1 MMTYNQSEDL
11 DLIAR
16 LNKGDR
22 QAFNT
27 IFLKY
32 YPGLISYGNTLLAN
46 NNALAEDLIQEVF
59 LKIWNQ
65 RNTLF
70 VHTSLSSFLFTSLK
84 NKIKD
89 VYREKHFPLY
99 DPTDMQFDEE
109 SNASQSPDNIL
120 IFKELNA
127 SLEDMINLLPAKTKI
142 IYRMNREDNLT
153 YDEIANLLT
162 LTRNSVKTHMF
173 RAIKFLKEHY
183 GQYNSQD

>member
-1 MMTYNQSEDL
+1 MISINQSEDFEL
-11 DLIAR
+11 LAR

-22 QAFNT
+22 QAFSS

-32 YPGLISYGNTLLAN
+32 HPGLIVYCKSQLAN
-46 NNALAEDLIQEVF
+46 NQALAEDVVQEVF
-59 LKIWNQ
+59 LKFWNQ
-65 RNTLF
+65 RGTLF
-70 VHTSLSSFLFTSLK
+70 IHSSLSSYLFTSVK

-109 SNASQSPDNIL
+109 INTAQSPDNIL
-120 IFKELNA
+120 IFKELNTTIEE
-127 SLEDMINLLPAKTKI
+127 LIKLLSEKTQL

-153 YDEIANLLT
+153 YDEIATLLS

-183 GQYNSQD
+183 GQYNAHH